1 MAVYTA
7 VAAEPLA
14 EFLDGYDIGAAT
26 RFAGIAQGIE
36 NSNYALDTACGRFVL
51 TLYERRVRRD
61 DLPFYLGLMRHL
73 ADRGVPCPMP
83 IARRDG
89 ALWAD
94 LCGKPAAIVSFLDGD
109 WPRAPSEAQ
118 CAAVGAALA
127 RLHLASRD
135 FPLVRP
141 NDLSLAGWHGLLAA
155 TRDRADAVAPGLA
168 AEIGR
173 ELATLTDRWPHD
185 LPSGAIHADLFPD
198 NVFFQGEQVSG
209 LIDFYFA
216 CTDAW
221 AYDLAVCLTA
231 WCFPT
236 PEHYD
241 RRLAAALQDGYTAV
255 RPLTAA
261 ERDALPLLT
270 RGAALRFL
278 LTRLYDL
285 VHGVKGMIGIQK
297 DPLEYRAKLRALART
312 HR

>member
-14 EFLDGYDIGAAT
+14 EFLAGYDIGAAT
-26 RFAGIAQGIE
+26 RLAGIAQGIE
-36 NSNYALDTACGRFVL
+36 NSNYELDTLRGRFVL
-51 TLYERRVRRD
+51 TLYERRVRAA

-73 ADRGVPCPMP
+73 AGKGVPCPMP

-89 ALWAD
+89 ALWGE
-94 LCGKPAAIVSFLDGD
+94 LCGKPAAIVTFLDGD
-109 WPRAPSEAQ
+109 WPRAPTAEH
-118 CAAVGAALA
+118 CRAVGAALA
-127 RLHLASRD
+127 QMHLAGQD
-135 FPLVRP
+135 FPLARP
-141 NDLSLAGWHGLLAA
+141 NDLSLAGWHQLFAA

-173 ELATLTDRWPHD
+173 QLATLTDRWPRD

-198 NVFFQGEQVSG
+198 NVFFQGGRLSG
-209 LIDFYFA
+209 VIDFYFA

-221 AYDLAVCLTA
+221 AYDLAVCVTA
-231 WCFPT
+231 WCFPV
-236 PEHYD
+236 PDRYD
-241 RRLAAALQDGYTAV
+241 RRLAAALQDGYMAV
-255 RPLTAA
+255 RPLDAA
-261 ERDALPLLT
+261 EREALPLLL

-297 DPLEYRAKLRALART
+297 DPLEYRAKLRALC
-312 HR
+312 